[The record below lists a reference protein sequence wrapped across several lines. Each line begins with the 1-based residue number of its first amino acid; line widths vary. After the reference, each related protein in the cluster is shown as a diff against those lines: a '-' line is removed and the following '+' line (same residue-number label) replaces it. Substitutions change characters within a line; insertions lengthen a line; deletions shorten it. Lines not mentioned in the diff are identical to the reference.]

1 MDKIKNSDTQVLQDP
16 EYSQLNDFLDDN
28 SHKLKQL
35 SRGDIVEGEV
45 VDVNVNNGVVI
56 VDVGYKSEGIIAGR
70 ELKSDTLDWTK
81 LQVGDKVLV
90 YVVKPEDEKG
100 QLILS
105 IRRTQQA
112 SAWLAL
118 ENAKKNNEVVEAVVV
133 ESNNGGLIVE
143 IGKGIRGFI
152 PTSQLDATR
161 VYANGVRQVG
171 RDISSK
177 VQKRLNSLIGEK
189 IKTRIIELDREK
201 NRIILSEKMVT
212 QARDI
217 EKRTETLKKVKEGDV
232 LEGTISGITP
242 FGVFVNAQG
251 LEGLVHLSE
260 ISWDKVEDIK
270 DDKNYVYDFHVPV
283 SHTFIG
289 NGFVNHN
296 TYLNVLAHYIKCVLY
311 PNNHLCLAMP
321 TKEQSAKVVKE
332 KVEEYWRDYPMLKN
346 ELIIS
351 KCKFEKDYVKLVF
364 KNGSTLDT
372 LTVGESSRGLRANG
386 ISLEEITDERM
397 DRKTIN
403 EVLLP
408 ILAQPRRI
416 PIYGTD
422 YTNEYSK
429 TQAYVTTASN
439 KQSYCYEK
447 FANLY
452 DEMVQGKPTL
462 VLGTSY
468 EMGTRFGTLD
478 AEDVAEKADDPTY
491 SPMSFDR
498 INPVAFARNSRV
510 KTEQYR

>member
-1 MDKIKNSDTQVLQDP
+1 MGKFKNSDTQVLQDP
-16 EYSQLNDFLDDN
+16 EYSRLNDFLDDN
-28 SHKLKQL
+28 SNKLKQL

-45 VDVNVNNGVVI
+45 VDVNINNGVVI

-260 ISWDKVEDIK
+260 ISWDKVEDIGALYSVG
-270 DDKNYVYDFHVPV
+270 DKVKVMV
-283 SHTFIG
+283 IG
-289 NGFVNHN
+289 LSDGGKRVA
-296 TYLNVLAHYIKCVLY
+296 YSIKRLQEDPWSKAISKYKIGDIVDGVV
-311 PNNHLCLAMP
+311 
-321 TKEQSAKVVKE
+321 QKVVPYGAFVRIGE
-332 KVEEYWRDYPMLKN
+332 GLN
-346 ELIIS
+346 GLIHISELS
-351 KCKFEKDYVKLVF
+351 DKLV
-364 KNGSTLDT
+364 KDPGDIVKVGQKVKVKILSISSTERHLGLSLKET
-372 LTVGESSRGLRANG
+372 SEVVGKKKMGEKELAEAVNAAIES
-386 ISLEEITDERM
+386 
-397 DRKTIN
+397 
-403 EVLLP
+403 EV
-408 ILAQPRRI
+408 
-416 PIYGTD
+416 
-422 YTNEYSK
+422 K
-429 TQAYVTTASN
+429 
-439 KQSYCYEK
+439 
-447 FANLY
+447 
-452 DEMVQGKPTL
+452 
-462 VLGTSY
+462 
-468 EMGTRFGTLD
+468 
-478 AEDVAEKADDPTY
+478 
-491 SPMSFDR
+491 
-498 INPVAFARNSRV
+498 
-510 KTEQYR
+510 

>member
-1 MDKIKNSDTQVLQDP
+1 MGKFKNSDTQVLQDP
-16 EYSQLNDFLDDN
+16 EYSRLNDFLDDN
-28 SHKLKQL
+28 SNKLKQL

-45 VDVNVNNGVVI
+45 VDVNINNGVVI

-70 ELKSDTLDWTK
+70 ELKSETLDWTK

-112 SAWLAL
+112 SAWLSL

-217 EKRTETLKKVKEGDV
+217 EKRTETLKKVKEGDI

-260 ISWDKVEDIK
+260 ISWDKVEDIGALYSVG
-270 DDKNYVYDFHVPV
+270 DKVKVMV
-283 SHTFIG
+283 IG
-289 NGFVNHN
+289 LSDGGKRVA
-296 TYLNVLAHYIKCVLY
+296 YSIKRLQEDPWSKAISKYKIGDIVDGVV
-311 PNNHLCLAMP
+311 
-321 TKEQSAKVVKE
+321 QKVVPYGAFVRIGE
-332 KVEEYWRDYPMLKN
+332 GLN
-346 ELIIS
+346 GLIHISELS
-351 KCKFEKDYVKLVF
+351 DKLV
-364 KNGSTLDT
+364 KDPGDIVKVGQKVKVKILSISSTERHLGLSLKET
-372 LTVGESSRGLRANG
+372 SEVVGKKKMDEKELAEAVNAAIES
-386 ISLEEITDERM
+386 
-397 DRKTIN
+397 
-403 EVLLP
+403 EV
-408 ILAQPRRI
+408 
-416 PIYGTD
+416 
-422 YTNEYSK
+422 K
-429 TQAYVTTASN
+429 
-439 KQSYCYEK
+439 
-447 FANLY
+447 
-452 DEMVQGKPTL
+452 
-462 VLGTSY
+462 
-468 EMGTRFGTLD
+468 
-478 AEDVAEKADDPTY
+478 
-491 SPMSFDR
+491 
-498 INPVAFARNSRV
+498 
-510 KTEQYR
+510 